1 MRWLTIAAAVAALAL
16 GLAAAGC
23 GGGDDEAS
31 DEPDATLT
39 DTETDATTDESTT
52 EETSTDEETG
62 TDTDTDASGLA
73 SGDCEELVNA
83 SSAIGEALSGAN
95 TPDEVEAAS
104 DRFHEFADQV
114 PEEIQ
119 DDVQVLADVYDK
131 YVSVLA
137 DIDLQAGET
146 PSADQIQQLTAA
158 LASIDQQK
166 VTEASTN
173 LTNWA
178 TANC

>member
-39 DTETDATTDESTT
+39 ETETDATTDETTT
-52 EETSTDEETG
+52 EETSTDEET
-62 TDTDTDASGLA
+62 DTGVGDFASE
-73 SGDCEELVNA
+73 DCQELVNA

-131 YVSVLA
+131 YISVIA
-137 DIDLQAGET
+137 DIDLQPGET
-146 PSADQIQQLTAA
+146 PSAEQIGQLTAA
-158 LASIDQQK
+158 LQDIDQQA

-173 LTNWA
+173 LSTWA
-178 TANC
+178 TENC

>member
-16 GLAAAGC
+16 GLAATGC

-31 DEPDATLT
+31 DEPDTTLT
-39 DTETDATTDESTT
+39 ETETDATSDETT
-52 EETSTDEETG
+52 TDEETTTDDG
-62 TDTDTDASGLA
+62 TDTDADIPDFASE
-73 SGDCEELVNA
+73 DCQELVNA

-95 TPDEVEAAS
+95 TPDEVQEAS
-104 DRFHEFADQV
+104 DRFHEFAEQV

-119 DDVQVLADVYDK
+119 DDVQVLADVYDR
-131 YVSVLA
+131 YITVIA

-146 PSADQIQQLTAA
+146 PTAEQIGQLTAA
-158 LASIDQQK
+158 LQDIDQQA

-173 LTNWA
+173 LSTWA
-178 TANC
+178 TENC

>member
-1 MRWLTIAAAVAALAL
+1 LTIAAAVAALAL

-39 DTETDATTDESTT
+39 ETETDTTTDETTT
-52 EETSTDEETG
+52 EETSTDEET
-62 TDTDTDASGLA
+62 DTDVSGDFA
-73 SGDCEELVNA
+73 SGDCQELVNA

-131 YVSVLA
+131 YISVIA
-137 DIDLQAGET
+137 DIDLQPGET
-146 PSADQIQQLTAA
+146 PSAEQIGQLTAA
-158 LASIDQQK
+158 LQDIDQQA

-173 LTNWA
+173 LSTWA
-178 TANC
+178 TENC